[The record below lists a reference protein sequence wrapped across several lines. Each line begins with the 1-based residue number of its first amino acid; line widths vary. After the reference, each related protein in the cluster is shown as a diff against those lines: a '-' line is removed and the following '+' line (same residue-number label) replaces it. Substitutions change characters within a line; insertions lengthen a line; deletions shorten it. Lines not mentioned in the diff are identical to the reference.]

1 MTEFLHLE
9 KGYHV
14 HVYETGPDGNLSLHS
29 LFNYFQDIASHHA
42 VLLGYGR
49 DDLLRN
55 NTIWVLSR
63 IYAGIVR
70 MPAWGSDIVI
80 KTWPRGI
87 DRLFALRDYEVRSS
101 EGVLLAS
108 ATSSWLI
115 VDVTTRRI
123 QRPDETLSRFRPE
136 IYGGNALP
144 RNAGKLEPVETEG
157 SATSPFRVSISDLDI
172 NRHTNNVGYLK
183 WVTDS
188 YNLEFI
194 LNKVPKSAE
203 INYLAESHYNEEV
216 IVITSESAGDGSIRN
231 HSVRRTGDSVELCRM
246 QICWDNHN

>member
-1 MTEFLHLE
+1 MNEFLHLE

-14 HVYETGPDGNLSLHS
+14 HVYETGPDGNLNLHS

-42 VLLGYGR
+42 VSLGYGR

-63 IYAGIVR
+63 IYAEIAS
-70 MPAWGSDIVI
+70 MPAWGTDIVI
-80 KTWPRGI
+80 TTWPRGI
-87 DRLFALRDYEVRSS
+87 DRLFALRDYEVRSP
-101 EGVLLAS
+101 EGDLIAS

-115 VDVTTRRI
+115 VDATTRRI
-123 QRPDETLSRFRPE
+123 QRPDETLSRFRSEIPE
-136 IYGGNALP
+136 GNALP
-144 RNAGKLEPVETEG
+144 RNAGKLEPAEAEG

-188 YNLEFI
+188 YDLEFI
-194 LNKVPKSAE
+194 LDKVPRSAE

-216 IVITSESAGDGSIRN
+216 IIITSGSAGYRNIRN
-231 HSVRRTGDSVELCRM
+231 HSVRRTGDSVELCRV